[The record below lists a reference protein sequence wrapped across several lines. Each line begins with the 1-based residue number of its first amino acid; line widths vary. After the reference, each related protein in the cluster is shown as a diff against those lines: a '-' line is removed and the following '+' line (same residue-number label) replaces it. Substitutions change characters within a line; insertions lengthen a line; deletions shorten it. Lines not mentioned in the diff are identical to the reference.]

1 MKYIPL
7 TSVLLA
13 LLLMLTVSAYAT
25 TADTGPTAEDIP
37 EWALRPA
44 LEPDEEPAVDDTD
57 TTEGETKQ
65 EYTTI
70 YDTDGSI
77 LYTDDPALVDMVKA
91 TTLPQEETDPGLFLS
106 KPFDEYTVTEGM
118 LLLFLVLIGLLLG
131 GLDHRNC
138 SCRGVL
144 MASVVAEFFQITG
157 VDIVP
162 PTTMAELIPYLL
174 TVFVAVVLVTAVF
187 RIVAAVAAA
196 LVNWRRF

>member
-13 LLLMLTVSAYAT
+13 LLLVLTVNAYAT

-44 LEPDEEPAVDDTD
+44 LEPDEEPTADNTD
-57 TTEGETKQ
+57 TTEAETKQ

-91 TTLPQEETDPGLFLS
+91 TTSTPS
-106 KPFDEYTVTEGM
+106 RRVC
-118 LLLFLVLIGLLLG
+118 
-131 GLDHRNC
+131 C
-138 SCRGVL
+138 SCSSCW
-144 MASVVAEFFQITG
+144 ASCSCYGT
-157 VDIVP
+157 
-162 PTTMAELIPYLL
+162 L
-174 TVFVAVVLVTAVF
+174 
-187 RIVAAVAAA
+187 
-196 LVNWRRF
+196 